1 MTVLHVAAQKSN
13 LEIINLLMNTR
24 KLDVNEQ
31 DNGGW
36 TALMW
41 TAEGM
46 RMDVAQCLLKWGADV
61 NILDSVSKSLSTEL
75 VSTTVQAQR
84 VNRLATICLQDCNI
98 V

>member
-1 MTVLHVAAQKSN
+1 MYCTCHVTGIQIFQDSQGMTVLHVAAQKSN
-13 LEIINLLMNTR
+13 LDIINLLMNTH

-46 RMDVAQCLLKWGADV
+46 RMDVAECLLNWGANV
-61 NILDSVSKSLSTEL
+61 NILDSVSGSF
-75 VSTTVQAQR
+75 AR
-84 VNRLATICLQDCNI
+84 
-98 V
+98 

>member
-13 LEIINLLMNTR
+13 LEIINLLMDTH
-24 KLDVNEQ
+24 KLSVNEQ

-46 RMDVAQCLLKWGADV
+46 RRDVARCLLKWGGDV
-61 NILDSVSKSLSTEL
+61 NILDSVSFY
-75 VSTTVQAQR
+75 
-84 VNRLATICLQDCNI
+84 VNKYQYRSVNI
-98 V
+98 SSF

>member
-13 LEIINLLMNTR
+13 MDIINLLMNTY
-24 KLDVNEQ
+24 KLDVNDQ

-46 RMDVAQCLLKWGADV
+46 RMDAAKCLLKWGADV
-61 NILDSVSKSLSTEL
+61 NILDKVRITLSHL
-75 VSTTVQAQR
+75 NYTV
-84 VNRLATICLQDCNI
+84 IS
-98 V
+98 

>member
-13 LEIINLLMNTR
+13 LEIINLLMETR
-24 KLDVNEQ
+24 KLSVNEQ

-46 RMDVAQCLLKWGADV
+46 RRDVARCLLKWGANV
-61 NILDSVSKSLSTEL
+61 NILDTVSRILMLSAFCVTLNVVNEEILSLP
-75 VSTTVQAQR
+75 
-84 VNRLATICLQDCNI
+84 
-98 V
+98 

>member
-13 LEIINLLMNTR
+13 FEIINLLMNTH

-46 RMDVAQCLLKWGADV
+46 RMDVAKCLLKWGADV
-61 NILDSVSKSLSTEL
+61 NILDSVSTYMSKVIIS
-75 VSTTVQAQR
+75 
-84 VNRLATICLQDCNI
+84 ICYYNNDDGSFI
-98 V
+98 